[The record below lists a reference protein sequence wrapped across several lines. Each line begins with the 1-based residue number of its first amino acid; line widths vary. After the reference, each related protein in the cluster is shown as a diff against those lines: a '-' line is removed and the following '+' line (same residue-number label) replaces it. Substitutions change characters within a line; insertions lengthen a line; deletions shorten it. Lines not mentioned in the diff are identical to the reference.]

1 MSDQD
6 FEEWGGFSEDDLS
19 DDEDAIPIYPEGG
32 ALCNDG
38 STVKADT
45 IQQLQDAINAHGKA
59 NGYAVNR
66 QNASNRIAGQ
76 PTYYTIVCDRFGL
89 PRPTEGVRLRKSST
103 RKSGCKFKASAK
115 LTDEGWVF
123 RHHKDPRY
131 HVHNHPKSLD
141 PSAHPQHR
149 KIKSPVKNLVKKMSS
164 YSAIKAREISK
175 MVEEEEPNSH
185 FTIKDI
191 NNARQA
197 FRRQEKDGCSASGAV
212 IKAFDQEGVLYVPK
226 WDTRDPNRLLGIAFT
241 FPECQEMWKRF
252 PDCLSFDN
260 THSTNALG
268 FPLFVITTQ
277 TNINSTANV
286 AFGLINNERREGFD
300 FLAQGVKELQVQ
312 LEARS
317 PAVTITDKDERMR
330 DALKETFPDAQQQ
343 LCRFHINKN
352 FTTEEPSE
360 DRPGSRTKITHDAE
374 GVLTIW
380 KILVRAK
387 TKEEFVR
394 IWTWLIAEFS
404 DQEEI
409 LQYLQA
415 EWLPLREQWAEYCTR
430 RHLNFSQSV
439 TSQTESSNFNIKSYL
454 VTGKSDFLRL
464 TKALKEMCQN
474 QHRNYNQEV
483 AKQMT
488 RIKMDYL
495 HQDYLGDLPQAVSL
509 KALEHITREKRH
521 AQKALNMPAIQDPK
535 KSQSAMIPL
544 NGDVG
549 VPKMSPYQS
558 PENSASPAKSAFD
571 LQPHREVTDSPN
583 EVGEAVGAPATQ
595 ERLEATHQLEDSIRV
610 PEIESEPEPEIIV
623 NTWRGKDPERR
634 PENAP
639 RISGPARSQG
649 AVPNQTLRTTRSG
662 RTVMP
667 VARIQESQE
676 QPARARKRPR
686 RC

>member
-6 FEEWGGFSEDDLS
+6 FEEWGGFSEDGLS

-141 PSAHPQHR
+141 LSAHPQHR

-352 FTTEEPSE
+352 
-360 DRPGSRTKITHDAE
+360 
-374 GVLTIW
+374 VL
-380 KILVRAK
+380 
-387 TKEEFVR
+387 
-394 IWTWLIAEFS
+394 
-404 DQEEI
+404 
-409 LQYLQA
+409 LQA
-415 EWLPLREQWAEYCTR
+415 KKKGKWPRLPDQ
-430 RHLNFSQSV
+430 
-439 TSQTESSNFNIKSYL
+439 
-454 VTGKSDFLRL
+454 
-464 TKALKEMCQN
+464 
-474 QHRNYNQEV
+474 V
-483 AKQMT
+483 AA
-488 RIKMDYL
+488 DEEG
-495 HQDYLGDLPQAVSL
+495 LGDV
-509 KALEHITREKRH
+509 
-521 AQKALNMPAIQDPK
+521 
-535 KSQSAMIPL
+535 
-544 NGDVG
+544 
-549 VPKMSPYQS
+549 
-558 PENSASPAKSAFD
+558 
-571 LQPHREVTDSPN
+571 
-583 EVGEAVGAPATQ
+583 
-595 ERLEATHQLEDSIRV
+595 
-610 PEIESEPEPEIIV
+610 
-623 NTWRGKDPERR
+623 
-634 PENAP
+634 
-639 RISGPARSQG
+639 
-649 AVPNQTLRTTRSG
+649 
-662 RTVMP
+662 
-667 VARIQESQE
+667 
-676 QPARARKRPR
+676 
-686 RC
+686 